1 MSSEKDFFNE
11 ASKLAGT
18 AFGIMFEASKNA
30 SEGLK
35 QHIDGLTGGICG
47 NKAGYGGQEEDS
59 LKNEVLALQEA
70 IKSLKSENQALHSEV
85 VQLKEQ
91 LNKLNSSSVSGSDN
105 SASSNSGVFGSNSN
119 VSTNADV
126 ANKTAKNKD
135 SAKKAVKKTANTS
148 KKNAEK

>member
-47 NKAGYGGQEEDS
+47 NKTGYGGQEKAS
-59 LKNEVLALQEA
+59 LKNEILALQEA
-70 IKSLKSENQALHSEV
+70 VKSLKSENQALHSEV

-91 LNKLNSSSVSGSDN
+91 LNKLNSSSVSGSD
-105 SASSNSGVFGSNSN
+105 SN

-126 ANKTAKNKD
+126 AKNTAKNKE
-135 SAKKAVKKTANTS
+135 SVKKSVKKTANNS
-148 KKNAEK
+148 KKDAVK

>member
-70 IKSLKSENQALHSEV
+70 IKTLKSENQALHSEV

-91 LNKLNSSSVSGSDN
+91 LNKLNSSSVSGSD
-105 SASSNSGVFGSNSN
+105 SN
-119 VSTNADV
+119 VRTNADV

-148 KKNAEK
+148 KKNAVK

>member
-30 SEGLK
+30 YEGLK

-47 NKAGYGGQEEDS
+47 NKTGYGGQEEDS
-59 LKNEVLALQEA
+59 IKNEVLALQEA
-70 IKSLKSENQALHSEV
+70 IKTLKSENQALHSEV

-91 LNKLNSSSVSGSDN
+91 LNKLNSSSVSGSD
-105 SASSNSGVFGSNSN
+105 SN

-135 SAKKAVKKTANTS
+135 SAKKAVKKTANNS
-148 KKNAEK
+148 KKNAVK